1 MLTGRRANGKIYVLV
16 GRDAVMQTTLRHN
29 YLDSERVNAFVETL
43 EKDGEFTLRFA
54 DEGSEIIQL
63 GYDPQID
70 LMLLEAAGQEPL
82 HLDYPDRLQLAK
94 VVRAKVELAKIMG
107 RLESIPDIGDELN
120 LSSAQI
126 AAVKHRYRE
135 AYEGNNL
142 PKDFDERIIRSYK
155 KDYSA
160 LSAMMPKSALYS
172 NKLIQQ
178 KLQYWQPDISAKNRM
193 MFMLKKAGFIRS
205 SLNDKQVELQAIRFL
220 AMNEISKDII
230 ADELGVAR
238 EDLVIV
244 SQQEFNIDMYMR
256 PLSDASSP
264 AAAQKY
270 RCDRGVW
277 SVQSGRLG
285 P

>member
-1 MLTGRRANGKIYVLV
+1 M
-16 GRDAVMQTTLRHN
+16 
-29 YLDSERVNAFVETL
+29 
-43 EKDGEFTLRFA
+43 
-54 DEGSEIIQL
+54 
-63 GYDPQID
+63 
-70 LMLLEAAGQEPL
+70 
-82 HLDYPDRLQLAK
+82 QLAK

-277 SVQSGRLG
+277 SVQS
-285 P
+285 

>member
-1 MLTGRRANGKIYVLV
+1 
-16 GRDAVMQTTLRHN
+16 
-29 YLDSERVNAFVETL
+29 
-43 EKDGEFTLRFA
+43 
-54 DEGSEIIQL
+54 
-63 GYDPQID
+63 
-70 LMLLEAAGQEPL
+70 
-82 HLDYPDRLQLAK
+82 
-94 VVRAKVELAKIMG
+94 
-107 RLESIPDIGDELN
+107 
-120 LSSAQI
+120 
-126 AAVKHRYRE
+126 
-135 AYEGNNL
+135 
-142 PKDFDERIIRSYK
+142 
-155 KDYSA
+155 
-160 LSAMMPKSALYS
+160 MMPKSALYS

-264 AAAQKY
+264 
-270 RCDRGVW
+270 
-277 SVQSGRLG
+277 
-285 P
+285 